1 MFIKPALKGHG
12 FKPCRCGRHSLRL
25 QTLREALGKMQTFIY
40 EMPPPTTRE
49 LATAV
54 SNMGN
59 LHPSLP
65 VWYKNQQ

>member
-12 FKPCRCGRHSLRL
+12 FKPCPAGGILCGFNRCGRKY
-25 QTLREALGKMQTFIY
+25 ANVY

-49 LATAV
+49 LATAI